1 MASKIQELTVTV
13 EDKLRAL
20 YKLQLIDSR
29 IDEIKNLR
37 GGLPLEI
44 QDLEGELKILSQ
56 EIEDIQQ
63 DISKLEKGIE
73 EKRVEIKVS
82 EALIK
87 KYKVQ
92 QDKVRNNREF
102 EALNKEIEYQS
113 LEIELAQKRIKE
125 SFTRIDQKKA
135 SFEEL
140 EEFYTS
146 KEEHLSRKKDEL
158 DKIVLENQG
167 EEKILTEKSEAFSK
181 EIESRLLQTYRKIR
195 KGVKDGLAVV
205 PVQRGA
211 SVGSYLFI
219 PPQIHSELAQRKN
232 IIIDEHS
239 GRILID
245 AALAEEVEQ
254 EIHDKIKMD

>member
-1 MASKIQELTVTV
+1 MVSKIQELTV
-13 EDKLRAL
+13 EEKLRAL

-44 QDLEGELKILSQ
+44 QDLEDELKTLAQ
-56 EIEDIQQ
+56 KIEDIQQ
-63 DISKLEKGIE
+63 EISKFEKEIE
-73 EKRVEIKVS
+73 EKRVEIKAA
-82 EALIK
+82 EAFIK

-113 LEIELAQKRIKE
+113 LGIELAQKRIKE
-125 SFTRIDQKKA
+125 SFTRIDQKKT
-135 SFEEL
+135 SLEEL
-140 EEFYTS
+140 EEFYTG

-158 DKIVLENQG
+158 EKIVLENQG
-167 EEKILTEKSEAFSK
+167 GEKILMEKSEAFSK
-181 EIESRLLQTYRKIR
+181 EIEPRLLQTYRRIR

-232 IIIDEHS
+232 FIIDEHS

-245 AALAEEVEQ
+245 ATLAEEVEQ
-254 EIHDKIKMD
+254 EIRVEIKID